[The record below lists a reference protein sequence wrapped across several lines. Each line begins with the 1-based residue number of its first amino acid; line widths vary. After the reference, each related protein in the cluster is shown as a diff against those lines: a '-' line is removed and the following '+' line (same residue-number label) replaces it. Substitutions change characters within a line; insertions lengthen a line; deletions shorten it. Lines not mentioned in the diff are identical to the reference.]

1 LSEDRADVAEA
12 DEDGG
17 GGDDEFSSA
26 GEPLSA
32 RNAGKIATVSQHTE
46 LMKDLEKKDS
56 LIEATSGISALVARI
71 NEMCG
76 GTTLLASAVKPQLTA
91 LGVALGRSS
100 INEAIAAQSKWSVE
114 TISPVTVAISA
125 LPKNTTEPQ
134 LSVLAALE
142 NKTSLLAHDNGI
154 AKITSVTT
162 QISSITGI
170 LASQTDYIKE
180 LIAPKTMLTDL
191 QTIATQAHKAIE
203 ASGQLSAWQLG
214 VIDTASLMVDR
225 QVNWASK
232 ICSAEF
238 SVIPLP
244 KIDDVVEVKPRLN
257 VIALLPEDLKREK
270 EKKENITPE
279 EALVKSTAFRMSE
292 KGKRIIDKVVAI
304 NKICERKGRER
315 FFKYTGATMRAAAA
329 IGGTVCQTEET
340 FGSIIDDLYE
350 VFYENLERIKKVV
363 TDDVVRKEDV
373 YQCIFHVKNM
383 RTDLRHDYEHGKEK
397 DIRNK
402 DMAIGDSYKHYA
414 GKPVLITSSDY
425 LTTQDKLYDEFDE
438 LTDRLL
444 AVVEAF
450 A

>member
-1 LSEDRADVAEA
+1 
-12 DEDGG
+12 
-17 GGDDEFSSA
+17 
-26 GEPLSA
+26 
-32 RNAGKIATVSQHTE
+32 
-46 LMKDLEKKDS
+46 MKDLEKKVS
-56 LIEATSGISALVARI
+56 ITETTFGISALAARI

-76 GTTLLASAVKPQLTA
+76 STALLIGAVRPQLSA
-91 LGVALGRSS
+91 LDVALGRSS
-100 INEAIAAQSKWSVE
+100 ISEIIAAQSKWSVE
-114 TISPVTVAISA
+114 TISPVTAAISA
-125 LPKNTTEPQ
+125 LTKNITETQ

-154 AKITSVTT
+154 AKITSVAT
-162 QISSITGI
+162 QISSITGV

-191 QTIATQAHKAIE
+191 QTIAMQAHKAIE
-203 ASGQLSAWQLG
+203 VTGRLSAWQLG

-238 SVIPLP
+238 SVTPLP
-244 KIDDVVEVKPRLN
+244 KIEDVAEVKPRVN
-257 VIALLPEDLKREK
+257 VIALLPEDFKREK
-270 EKKENITPE
+270 EKKEDITPV
-279 EALVKSTAFRMSE
+279 EALEKSPAFRISE

-304 NKICERKGRER
+304 NRICERKGRDKL
-315 FFKYTGATMRAAAA
+315 FKYTGATMRAAAA

-340 FGSIIDDLYE
+340 FGGIIDDFYE
-350 VFYENLERIKKVV
+350 VFYENIEHIKAIV
-363 TDDVVRKEDV
+363 TDEVVRNEDV
-373 YQCIFHVKNM
+373 YQCIFRVKHM

-414 GKPVLITSSDY
+414 GKPILITSSDY

-438 LTDRLL
+438 LVDHLL
-444 AVVEAF
+444 AVVGAF

>member
-1 LSEDRADVAEA
+1 M
-12 DEDGG
+12 
-17 GGDDEFSSA
+17 
-26 GEPLSA
+26 
-32 RNAGKIATVSQHTE
+32 
-46 LMKDLEKKDS
+46 MKDLEKKVS
-56 LIEATSGISALVARI
+56 LTEATSGISALVARI

-76 GTTLLASAVKPQLTA
+76 STALLANATKPQLTA
-91 LGVALGRSS
+91 LDVALGQSS
-100 INEAIAAQSKWSVE
+100 INEIIAAQSKWSVE
-114 TISPVTVAISA
+114 TVSPVTVAISA
-125 LPKNTTEPQ
+125 LTKNITEPQ

-154 AKITSVTT
+154 AKITSVAT

-180 LIAPKTMLTDL
+180 LIAPKTMLADL
-191 QTIATQAHKAIE
+191 QNIAMQAHKAIE
-203 ASGQLSAWQLG
+203 ATGRLSAWQLG
-214 VIDTASLMVDR
+214 VIDTASYMVDR

-238 SVIPLP
+238 NVTPLP
-244 KIDDVVEVKPRLN
+244 KIEDVIEVKPRAN
-257 VIALLPEDLKREK
+257 VIALLPEDFKREK
-270 EKKENITPE
+270 EKKEDITPE
-279 EALVKSTAFRMSE
+279 EALVKSPAYVISE

-304 NKICERKGRER
+304 NRLCERKGRDKL
-315 FFKYTGATMRAAAA
+315 FKYTGATMRAAAA

-340 FGSIIDDLYE
+340 FGGIIDDFYE
-350 VFYENLERIKKVV
+350 VFYENIEHIKSIV
-363 TDDVVRKEDV
+363 TDEVVRNEDV
-373 YQCIFHVKNM
+373 YQCIFRVKHM

-425 LTTQDKLYDEFDE
+425 LTTQEKLYDEFDE
-438 LTDRLL
+438 LAEHLL

>member
-1 LSEDRADVAEA
+1 
-12 DEDGG
+12 
-17 GGDDEFSSA
+17 
-26 GEPLSA
+26 
-32 RNAGKIATVSQHTE
+32 
-46 LMKDLEKKDS
+46 MKDLEKKVS
-56 LIEATSGISALVARI
+56 ITETTSGISALAARI

-76 GTTLLASAVKPQLTA
+76 STALLIGAVRPQLSA
-91 LGVALGRSS
+91 LDVALGRSS
-100 INEAIAAQSKWSVE
+100 ISEIIAAQSKWSVE
-114 TISPVTVAISA
+114 TISPVTAAISA
-125 LPKNTTEPQ
+125 LTKNITEPQ

-154 AKITSVTT
+154 AKITSVAT
-162 QISSITGI
+162 QISSITGV

-191 QTIATQAHKAIE
+191 QTIAMQAHIAIE
-203 ASGQLSAWQLG
+203 VTGRLSAWQLG

-238 SVIPLP
+238 SVTPLP
-244 KIDDVVEVKPRLN
+244 KIEGVVEVKPRVN
-257 VIALLPEDLKREK
+257 VIALLPEDFKREK
-270 EKKENITPE
+270 EKKEDITPE
-279 EALVKSTAFRMSE
+279 EALEKSPAFRISE

-304 NKICERKGRER
+304 NRICERKGRDKL
-315 FFKYTGATMRAAAA
+315 FKYTGATMRAAAA

-340 FGSIIDDLYE
+340 FGGIIDDFYE
-350 VFYENLERIKKVV
+350 VFYENIEHIKARV
-363 TDDVVRKEDV
+363 TDEVVRNEDV
-373 YQCIFHVKNM
+373 YQCIFRVKHM

-402 DMAIGDSYKHYA
+402 DMAISDSYKHYA

-438 LTDRLL
+438 LVDHLL